1 MVEMKFR
8 VLIMNNFDDCI
19 EIFEIKAKN
28 EEKAYEKMDE
38 ISHNQEF
45 FIILNEE
52 RWKSIKKAVCDM

>member
-1 MVEMKFR
+1 MKFR
-8 VLIMNNFDDCI
+8 VLITNNFDDCI

-28 EEKAYEKMDE
+28 EVKAYEKMDE

-52 RWKSIKKAVCDM
+52 RWKSLKKAVCDM